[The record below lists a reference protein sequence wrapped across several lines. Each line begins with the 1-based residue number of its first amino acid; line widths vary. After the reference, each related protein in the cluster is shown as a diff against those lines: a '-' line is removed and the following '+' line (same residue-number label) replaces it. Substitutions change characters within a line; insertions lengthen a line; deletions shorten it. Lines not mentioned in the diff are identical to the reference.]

1 MCCGVEN
8 EPRPSERSC
17 VRYNIKE
24 PQGREVVSQLANFV
38 ISPPPRPVKHYLML
52 QKSVLPSASLPQ
64 RRGRARH
71 GSTRHSVNE
80 HLITINKKPNRCQKA
95 LIQQNE
101 EEERGCLSARTPA
114 HSARLGRRSFERNQ
128 RASGKWLVSHSLI
141 NYSALEW
148 SQFTGYRNFHNVGP
162 WLKPLFLRSLVI
174 TRQDRVKNVCSG

>member
-1 MCCGVEN
+1 MHSLFAKVCCGVEN
-8 EPRPSERSC
+8 EPRPSEHSC

-38 ISPPPRPVKHYLML
+38 IFPPPRPVKHYLML

-71 GSTRHSVNE
+71 GSTRHSMNE

-114 HSARLGRRSFERNQ
+114 HSARLGRRSFER
-128 RASGKWLVSHSLI
+128 RGRVGSGWCLI
-141 NYSALEW
+141 
-148 SQFTGYRNFHNVGP
+148 R
-162 WLKPLFLRSLVI
+162 
-174 TRQDRVKNVCSG
+174 